1 MLRYFEQNFVHPIML
16 RYFEQNFVHP
26 IMLRYFEQNLCCQEF
41 YSWTTTTTDQGE
53 KNPGFAEA

>member
-1 MLRYFEQNFVHPIML
+1 ML